1 VGKIAEKA
9 ARRSVFLTVW
19 HCIMSAE
26 LTKTHSFR
34 LFFCDFAYWAYTLQ
48 TNLTEITD
56 HIERVV

>member
-1 VGKIAEKA
+1 
-9 ARRSVFLTVW
+9 LTVW